1 MSYGAVFSFAPLTLW
16 VRIPLRRGVLEITLC
31 DKVCQWFSQPIKLTT
46 MAWYSWNT
54 IESSVK
60 HHNPNPVFSLAAQPV
75 VTLYNMLCIQ
85 LESYMYIIW
94 FKWFKVSFTCQFYPN
109 MANYIYNNKVISF
122 SWRGLCGHD
131 RMVVGFTTI
140 CAINAFHC

>member
-60 HHNPNPVFSLAAQPV
+60 HHNPNPVFSLAAQPGSDPIQYAMYTAGV
-75 VTLYNMLCIQ
+75 VYVYHMIQ
-85 LESYMYIIW
+85 MI
-94 FKWFKVSFTCQFYPN
+94 
-109 MANYIYNNKVISF
+109 
-122 SWRGLCGHD
+122 
-131 RMVVGFTTI
+131 
-140 CAINAFHC
+140 